1 MMLAWLK
8 KKWASPRSAAS
19 LTTAEALIASGRAP
33 VLTPK
38 GPWALYLAGQ
48 IAEAEQAALA
58 QLAIEPDHA
67 DGLLVQGLIALER
80 GHKADSL
87 RVLERAA
94 SLHPSNADIH
104 VARGQA
110 LMISGRGKASAAA
123 FHRALEAVPGHA
135 MARLHLAKLS
145 LASGQAGD
153 GMKLLQSVVASDP
166 SLAEAQF
173 HLGNLLRVRG
183 DLDTAEKHYR
193 NAVLSRPD
201 YLDALVNLGGL
212 LKDRGRNDEA
222 ALHLEHAL
230 RLKPDL
236 ADAAFNLGMVRVN
249 QRMWVEASHWLQ
261 STLAANPRQA
271 DAQYWLGN
279 ASMGIGDAA
288 TARKAYQAAIRV
300 NGNYV
305 QARWGHAMAQLP
317 AVPQSDE
324 EQNHAVGAFAK
335 EVDKLRTWFRVHRPT
350 DAYKAVGAQQPYYL
364 AYIPQDHRA
373 VLSQYGELCTSLM
386 GVWARKVGVPTPIRS
401 TGSKCKIGIVSAHIH
416 EHSVWRAIVHGW
428 VEHFDPT
435 QFEIHIF
442 YTGTGRDA
450 QTELAAQRSTRFY
463 YAEGDWVAWSKVIS
477 NARIDVLAYPEIGMD
492 STTVRLASL
501 RLAPVQLASWG
512 HPITTGLPTMDLFVS
527 AKALEPQGAEAH
539 YTEKLVELPGLGCC
553 YHPFALAPTPID
565 LSLWGLGK
573 TDRILLCAGTPF
585 KYAPQNDALWI
596 DIARRCQPCKLIF
609 FRSKPESLSCLLET
623 RLRKAFVD
631 ADMDFDTHVRF
642 IPWLP
647 QTDFFALLDRA
658 DAYLDSVGFSGFN
671 TTMQAVERCTPI
683 VAWEG
688 QFMRS
693 RFASGI
699 LRELGLDEWIA
710 TSMSEYAAL
719 VERLC
724 ASSTI
729 RDDVRHT
736 LSTRQASVFGNAHPV
751 NAFAQ
756 KLILFRGQNTPP
768 INDF

>member
-8 KKWASPRSAAS
+8 KKWGSLKNAAS
-19 LTTAEALIASGRAP
+19 LPAADARIASERAP
-33 VLTPK
+33 VLTPI
-38 GPWALYLAGQ
+38 GSWDLYLAGQ
-48 IAEAEQAALA
+48 VAEAEQATLA

-80 GHKADSL
+80 GHRADSL

-94 SLHPSNADIH
+94 SLHPSNAEIH
-104 VARGQA
+104 VALGQA
-110 LMISGRGKASAAA
+110 LLISGRSKASAAA
-123 FHRALEAVPGHA
+123 FHRALEVVPGHA
-135 MARLHLAKLS
+135 MASLNLAKLA
-145 LASGQAGD
+145 LASRQEED
-153 GMKLLQSVVASDP
+153 GMKLLQSAVAHDP

-173 HLGNLLRVRG
+173 HLGNLFRVRG
-183 DLDTAEKHYR
+183 NLDLAERHYR
-193 NAVLSRPD
+193 NAVSSRPD
-201 YLDALVNLGGL
+201 YVDALVNLGGL
-212 LKDRGRNDEA
+212 LKNRGHNEEA

-230 RLKPDL
+230 RLKPDM
-236 ADAAFNLGMVRVN
+236 AEAAFNLAMMRVN
-249 QRMWVEASHWLQ
+249 QRMWGEASHWLQ
-261 STLAANPRQA
+261 STLAANPKQA

-279 ASMGIGDAA
+279 ASMGLGDAA
-288 TARKAYQAAIRV
+288 TARKAYQAALQV

-324 EQNHAVGAFAK
+324 EQNNAVEAFGK
-335 EVDKLRTWFRVHRPT
+335 ELDKLKTWFRVHRPT

-373 VLSQYGELCTSLM
+373 ALSQYGELCTSLM
-386 GVWARKVGVPTPIRS
+386 GTWARKVGVPTPIRS

-416 EHSVWRAIVHGW
+416 EHSVWRAIVQGW
-428 VEHFDPT
+428 VEHLDPT
-435 QFEIHIF
+435 QFEIYIF
-442 YTGTGRDA
+442 HTGTGRDA
-450 QTELAAQRSTRFY
+450 QTEWAVRRATRFY
-463 YAEGDWVAWSKVIS
+463 YAEGDWVAWAKVIS
-477 NARIDVLAYPEIGMD
+477 DARIDVLAYPEIGMD

-512 HPITTGLPTMDLFVS
+512 HPITTGLPTMDVFVS
-527 AKALEPQGAEAH
+527 ARALEPRGAEAH

-565 LSLWGLGK
+565 LSRWGLSK
-573 TDRILLCAGTPF
+573 IDRILLCAGTSF
-585 KYAPQNDALWI
+585 KYAPQNDALWV

-609 FRSKPESLSCLLET
+609 FRSKPESLPTLLEA
-623 RLRKAFVD
+623 RLRKAFAD

-658 DAYLDSVGFSGFN
+658 EAYLDSIGFSGFN
-671 TTMQAVERCTPI
+671 TAMQAVERCTPI

-688 QFMRS
+688 QFMRG

-710 TSMSEYAAL
+710 TSTSEYAAL

-724 ASSTI
+724 ASSAL

-736 LSTRQASVFGNAHPV
+736 LSTRQARAFSNAHAV
-751 NAFAQ
+751 EVFAQ
-756 KLILFRGQNTPP
+756 NTTSLRG
-768 INDF
+768 

>member
-87 RVLERAA
+87 RVLDRAA

-193 NAVLSRPD
+193 NAVFSRPD

-230 RLKPDL
+230 RLKPDS
-236 ADAAFNLGMVRVN
+236 ADAAFNLGMARVN

-261 STLAANPRQA
+261 STLAANPKQA

-279 ASMGIGDAA
+279 ASMGLGDAA

-324 EQNHAVGAFAK
+324 EQIHAVGAFAK

-450 QTELAAQRSTRFY
+450 QTDLAAQRSTRFY

-565 LSLWGLGK
+565 LSPWGLGK

-609 FRSKPESLSCLLET
+609 FRSKPESLSSLLEA

-631 ADMDFDTHVRF
+631 ANMDFDTHVRF

-658 DAYLDSVGFSGFN
+658 DAYLDSAGFSGFN
-671 TTMQAVERCTPI
+671 TAMQAVERCTPI

-699 LRELGLDEWIA
+699 LQELGLDEWVA
-710 TSMSEYAAL
+710 TSVNEYAAL

-724 ASSTI
+724 ANSAL

-736 LSTRQASVFGNAHPV
+736 LSTRQARAFGDAHPV
-751 NAFAQ
+751 DAFAQ
-756 KLILFRGQNTPP
+756 KIISFRG
-768 INDF
+768 

>member
-19 LTTAEALIASGRAP
+19 LTTAEALIASERAP
-33 VLTPK
+33 VLTPI

-87 RVLERAA
+87 RVLDRAA

-230 RLKPDL
+230 RLKPDS
-236 ADAAFNLGMVRVN
+236 ADAAFNLGMARVN

-261 STLAANPRQA
+261 STLAANPKQA

-279 ASMGIGDAA
+279 ASMGLGDAA

-386 GVWARKVGVPTPIRS
+386 GAWARKVGVPTPIRS

-416 EHSVWRAIVHGW
+416 EHSVWRAIVRGW

-450 QTELAAQRSTRFY
+450 QTDLAAQRSTRFY

-565 LSLWGLGK
+565 LSPWGLGK

-609 FRSKPESLSCLLET
+609 FRSKPESLSSLLEA

-631 ADMDFDTHVRF
+631 ANMDFDTHVRF

-658 DAYLDSVGFSGFN
+658 DAYLDSAGFSGFN
-671 TTMQAVERCTPI
+671 TAMQAVERCTPI

-699 LRELGLDEWIA
+699 LQELGLDEWVA
-710 TSMSEYAAL
+710 TSVNEYAAL

-724 ASSTI
+724 ANSAL

-736 LSTRQASVFGNAHPV
+736 LSTRQARAFGDAHPV
-751 NAFAQ
+751 DAFAQ
-756 KLILFRGQNTPP
+756 KIISFRG
-768 INDF
+768 